1 MRRRRE
7 TIEEEYL
14 YKALQLKRIAAGKRR
29 EKVGTDRKNHGNE
42 QG

>member
-14 YKALQLKRIAAGKRR
+14 YKALQLR
-29 EKVGTDRKNHGNE
+29 ESLQVSEEKNVGTDRKNSWK
-42 QG
+42 

>member
-14 YKALQLKRIAAGKRR
+14 YKALQLR
-29 EKVGTDRKNHGNE
+29 ESLQVNEEKKSDRSKKSWK
-42 QG
+42 